1 MNTQSLNESIERYFQ
16 AWNQTGI
23 ATIDATLQLC
33 WVAGGTY
40 IDPLNALTG
49 VDGLAAIIQQTQE
62 GSPGRV
68 VTLTSRVDHYH
79 SNGRYTWA
87 FTKPNGD
94 KTEGFDYIEY
104 DVDNRITRLVSF
116 FGGMS

>member
-16 AWNQTGI
+16 AWNQTDI
-23 ATIDATLQLC
+23 DTINTTLQSC

-49 VDGLAAIIQQTQE
+49 VDGLAAIIQHTQD
-62 GSPGRV
+62 GVPGRI
-68 VTLTSRVDHYH
+68 VTLTSRVDFYH
-79 SNGRYTWA
+79 GSGRYTWA

-104 DVDNRITRLVSF
+104 DGDNRLTRLVSF
-116 FGGMS
+116 FGGLS